1 MLKFKKSK
9 KGITLP
15 LEFLITIIIAMLLF
29 VPAINFAKN
38 LFRLSSQGME
48 SYNNLVTKIN
58 EIGKLHGK
66 FTDSIPV
73 RLDENTAIIGFGSK
87 AKYAKVLDLKG
98 NYVKFDK
105 PPECSGKN
113 CVCICREVDLLKSK
127 DLSCEKN
134 MVCSA
139 VNYEISTSTTLT
151 QPANSEDKTYFEG
164 GFIILRFKKYTAAP
178 PNYKDALKNNALAFG
193 IGYPTY
199 LLSRTRTI
207 YIQKYT
213 NKAGSDVISVCE
225 TQPAGPGICDYS
237 QLKS

>member
-1 MLKFKKSK
+1 MVSL
-9 KGITLP
+9 
-15 LEFLITIIIAMLLF
+15 LIAKHVYTER
-29 VPAINFAKN
+29 PAEAVVNPEEDFQYNPQDI
-38 LFRLSSQGME
+38 LSD
-48 SYNNLVTKIN
+48 I
-58 EIGKLHGK
+58 
-66 FTDSIPV
+66 
-73 RLDENTAIIGFGSK
+73 
-87 AKYAKVLDLKG
+87 DLK
-98 NYVKFDK
+98 
-105 PPECSGKN
+105 
-113 CVCICREVDLLKSK
+113 IQMTRLK
-127 DLSCEKN
+127 LSAAKT
-134 MVCSA
+134 A
-139 VNYEISTSTTLT
+139 
-151 QPANSEDKTYFEG
+151 EDKTYFEG